1 MKHEYAVRAVRSESI
16 YYIIIREYKKEEI
29 NGGTDAENES
39 AYVGKREHNRVCY
52 LIDRLVKKKTYFV
65 C

>member
-1 MKHEYAVRAVRSESI
+1 MKYEPAVRAVRSESI

-39 AYVGKREHNRVCY
+39 APVGKES
-52 LIDRLVKKKTYFV
+52 IIEFV
-65 C
+65 I